1 MNKSMDSNSICFLG
15 STRDF
20 TKPLFFELLKKY
32 GFKYRKIDNNNYNNS
47 NIESIDNSN
56 YINDNNNNNIG
67 MFVIHKK

>member
-32 GFKYRKIDNNNYNNS
+32 GFKYRKIDNNYNNS

-56 YINDNNNNNIG
+56 YMNDNNNNIG
-67 MFVIHKK
+67 MFIIHKK